1 MLCLWCWLEPYF
13 GRGITKHAVI
23 HSEYMR
29 FWPTLPLFNFP
40 ATAWPTL
47 LRARYIRRANK
58 VHGHP
63 HSVQHILMFRLANQA
78 HSHAHSMQ
86 HIFKLRLANLAHSH
100 AHSMQ
105 HIFKLRLANLA
116 HSHTQPMQ
124 HILMFRLANRAHSHA
139 QPMQHILMFR
149 LANRAHSHAQPMQ
162 HILRVG
168 QNRVCTPYMA
178 VIWINPCL
186 KHIVCTV
193 YAWIWPTLQILLHS

>member
-100 AHSMQ
+100 
-105 HIFKLRLANLA
+105 
-116 HSHTQPMQ
+116 T
-124 HILMFRLANRAHSHA
+124 